1 MADPSGRGVGVVL
14 KRAIAVL
21 HAQLDGGFADRALH
35 GFAIWAMPA
44 GMAALTLVSFAFWPD
59 RFGTA
64 GADPLPVKVVRAE
77 QGATPA
83 GMLAALQRAAS
94 APFADTHLSTDAFW
108 LLLDV
113 PASNP
118 RPTTVAFPS
127 RHARQMTCWD
137 AARLDAPLASADRE
151 RSEGPMH
158 IAKAGFAL
166 DLDANRPAMTLLCEG
181 QYEGPARIQAE
192 LWESENFAT
201 SVSAFHRASG
211 LLEGGTLVLA
221 AFVFLVALVNREWIY
236 VIFAGWLVANFQ
248 LAAISAGFDWTWLGQ
263 AVPES
268 IILPMRKA
276 GIAVY
281 CLLTI
286 GLFGRLFSADLKPL
300 RERWMLVPVQWS
312 GIALTAAAFAVP
324 FAVFLPIMW
333 ASVASGVAVIAFLL
347 LRIMRTARS
356 RVAVWY
362 GASLAVTL
370 VSGLYEVLAAAFGV
384 KVLIG
389 AVNSV
394 TAALASSLLAALAIA
409 SQFRVEREKR
419 VLAEAESLRASS
431 KLQSTY
437 SAIPIGLFT
446 AEEDGTLLQTN
457 PAFRSIVSLDRR
469 DSPASSWSDI
479 FPSHHWKTVLEAT
492 TREPVQEIEVHR
504 TTAHGDV
511 RWYVVHATRS
521 GRVVEGSLQDVTERK
536 TASDQL
542 RFLADHDP
550 LTGILN
556 RRGIEVA
563 FGRLQR
569 RRGSARPA
577 ALAYLDLDRFKLI
590 NDLYGHPAG
599 DEVLRQL
606 CARVKLHLAEPESF
620 ARVGGD
626 EFVIL
631 FHDALIIRARAICSA
646 LVQAIEESPFT
657 IGDKAFQVKGSI
669 GLIEL
674 DREISFRDA
683 VATADRACREA
694 KAGHRGRVVS
704 YERDTPLFRDRLE
717 ELRLIER
724 IGQGLDDDGLFL
736 EMQPI
741 MSLERPLESLNF
753 EVLLRMRDRDNN
765 VIPAGKI
772 ISAAENNGRMAVIDR
787 WVLERTLEWIDQHI
801 DRFTAT
807 HFICVNLGG
816 SSLNDE
822 RFVEDAFAML
832 SSHKKAASLVCLEV
846 TESVALHDLQNT
858 GRFIDRAKSLGAKIA
873 LDDFGAGYS
882 SFSYLR
888 DLPADALKIDG
899 GFVKGVSSHPANA
912 AILQAIIE
920 LTHNLGMKSIAEWVE
935 DVGTLELLAELGA
948 DYAQGYAI
956 SRSQPSEILLRAG
969 SSADFVEDEATRT
982 FIHER
987 RSLRKPPAAL
997 RFLMGGRATAQR
1009 R

>member
-1 MADPSGRGVGVVL
+1 VL
-14 KRAIAVL
+14 RRVL
-21 HAQLDGGFADRALH
+21 ALLNAQLEGGVADRALH
-35 GFAIWAMPA
+35 AFAIWAMPVA
-44 GMAALTLVSFAFWPD
+44 MAVLTVMSLAFWPD
-59 RFGTA
+59 RFGT
-64 GADPLPVKVVRAE
+64 
-77 QGATPA
+77 QGAVVLPIKV
-83 GMLAALQRAAS
+83 LSAAS
-94 APFADTHLSTDAFW
+94 GQTPGRVLDELEGVASVPFADTRLSTDPFW
-108 LLLDV
+108 LLLQVRGSD
-113 PASNP
+113 P
-118 RPTTVAFPS
+118 RPKTIAFPS

-137 AARLDAPLASADRE
+137 AERLDTPLASADRE
-151 RSEGPMH
+151 RAVGAMRQ
-158 IAKAGFAL
+158 AKAGFAF
-166 DLDANRPAMTLLCEG
+166 DLAAGETSMALLCEG
-181 QYEGPARIQAE
+181 RFEGPARIRAE
-192 LWESENFAT
+192 LWDREDFAT

-221 AFVFLVALVNREWIY
+221 VFVFLVALVNREWIY
-236 VIFAGWLVANFQ
+236 VVFAGWLVANFQ
-248 LAAISAGFDWTWLGQ
+248 VAAISAGFDWTWLGQ
-263 AVPES
+263 AVPEAV
-268 IILPMRKA
+268 ILPMRKA

-286 GLFGRLFSADLKPL
+286 GLFGRLFSADLKSI

-312 GIALTAAAFAVP
+312 GIALTAAAFIAP

-333 ASVASGVAVIAFLL
+333 ASVAVGVSVIAFLL
-347 LRIMRTARS
+347 FRIMRMARS
-356 RVAVWY
+356 PVALWY
-362 GASLAVTL
+362 GASLGVTL
-370 VSGLYEVLAAAFGV
+370 VSGLYEVLAAAFGTR
-384 KVLIG
+384 VLIG

-409 SQFRVEREKR
+409 SQFRVERQKR
-419 VLAEAESLRASS
+419 VQAEAESLRASS

-437 SAIPIGLFT
+437 RAIPIGLFT
-446 AEEDGTLLQTN
+446 AEENGTLLQTN
-457 PAFRSIVSLDRR
+457 PAFKAIVSVGRR
-469 DSPASSWSDI
+469 ETPSRSWSDL
-479 FPSHHWKTVLEAT
+479 FPDYEWKAVLEAT

-504 TTAHGDV
+504 TTVHGEM

-521 GRVVEGSLQDVTERK
+521 ANVVEGSLQDVTERK

-569 RRGSARPA
+569 RRGLARPA

-606 CARVKLHLAEPESF
+606 CARVKSHLADQESF

-646 LVQAIEESPFT
+646 LVEAIEESPFT

-694 KAGHRGRVVS
+694 KVGHRGRVVA

-772 ISAAENNGRMAVIDR
+772 INAAENNGRMAVIDR
-787 WVLERTLEWIDQHI
+787 WVLERTLEWVDQHI
-801 DRFTAT
+801 DRFTST
-807 HFICVNLGG
+807 HFVCVNLGG

-822 RFVEDAFAML
+822 RFVADAFAML
-832 SSHKKAASLVCLEV
+832 SSHRKAASLVCLEV

-899 GFVKGVSSHPANA
+899 GFVKGVGSHPANT

-935 DVGTLELLAELGA
+935 DVATLELLAELGA

-956 SRSQPSEILLRAG
+956 SRSQPAERLLGAS
-969 SSADFVEDEATRT
+969 SSADFIEDEATRA
-982 FIHER
+982 FIAGR
-987 RSLRKPPAAL
+987 GPLRKPPAAL
-997 RFLMGGRATAQR
+997 RFLMGGRAAAQR
-1009 R
+1009 F

>member
-1 MADPSGRGVGVVL
+1 VL
-14 KRAIAVL
+14 RRAL
-21 HAQLDGGFADRALH
+21 NLLNAQLEGGVADRALH
-35 GFAIWAMPA
+35 AFAIWAMPLA
-44 GMAALTLVSFAFWPD
+44 MAALTVMSLAVWPD
-59 RFGTA
+59 RFGTP
-64 GADPLPVKVVRAE
+64 GPTVLPIKVSSAAPGQGPGRMRAE
-77 QGATPA
+77 LEGAAP
-83 GMLAALQRAAS
+83 
-94 APFADTHLSTDAFW
+94 APFADTRLSTDPFW
-108 LLLDV
+108 LLLEV
-113 PASNP
+113 RASDP
-118 RPTTVAFPS
+118 GPKTIAFPS

-137 AARLDAPLASADRE
+137 ADRLDTPLATADRE
-151 RSEGPMH
+151 HSVGLMH
-158 IAKAGFAL
+158 QAKAGFAL
-166 DLDANRPAMTLLCEG
+166 DFAGGRSSITLLCEG
-181 QYEGPARIQAE
+181 RFEGPARIRAE
-192 LWESENFAT
+192 LWDSEDFAT

-221 AFVFLVALVNREWIY
+221 VFVFLVALVNREWIY
-236 VIFAGWLVANFQ
+236 VVFAGWLVANFQ
-248 LAAISAGFDWTWLGQ
+248 VAAISAGFDWTWLGQ
-263 AVPES
+263 AVPEGV
-268 IILPMRKA
+268 ILPMRKV

-286 GLFGRLFSADLKPL
+286 GLFGRLFSADLKTI
-300 RERWMLVPVQWS
+300 RERWMLVPVQWT
-312 GIALTAAAFAVP
+312 GIALTAAAFVTP

-333 ASVASGVAVIAFLL
+333 ASVTLGVSVIAFLL
-347 LRIMRTARS
+347 FRIMRTAGS
-356 RVAVWY
+356 PVALWY
-362 GASLAVTL
+362 GASLGVTL
-370 VSGLYEVLAAAFGV
+370 ASGLYEVLAAAFSV

-389 AVNSV
+389 AINSV

-409 SQFRVEREKR
+409 SQFRAERQKR
-419 VLAEAESLRASS
+419 VQAEAESLRASS

-437 SAIPIGLFT
+437 RAIPIGLFT
-446 AEEDGTLLQTN
+446 AQEDGTLLQTN
-457 PAFRSIVSLDRR
+457 PAFKAIVNVGRR
-469 DSPASSWSDI
+469 ETPARSWSDV
-479 FPSHHWKTVLEAT
+479 FPDHDWKSVLEAT
-492 TREPVQEIEVHR
+492 TRGPVQEIEVHR
-504 TTAHGDV
+504 TTVHGEL
-511 RWYVVHATRS
+511 RWYVVQATRAAD
-521 GRVVEGSLQDVTERK
+521 VVEGSLQDVTERK

-569 RRGSARPA
+569 RRGLARPA

-606 CARVKLHLAEPESF
+606 CTRVKSHLAEQESF

-631 FHDALIIRARAICSA
+631 FHDAMVIRARAICSA
-646 LVQAIEESPFT
+646 LVEAIEGSPFT

-694 KAGHRGRVVS
+694 KVGNRGRVVA

-724 IGQGLDDDGLFL
+724 IGQGLEDDGLFL

-753 EVLLRMRDRDNN
+753 EVLLRMRDRDSN

-787 WVLERTLEWIDQHI
+787 WVLERTLEWVDQHI
-801 DRFTAT
+801 DNFAST
-807 HFICVNLGG
+807 HFVCVNLGG

-822 RFVEDAFAML
+822 RFVADAFAML
-832 SSHKKAASLVCLEV
+832 SSHKKAASLICLEV

-899 GFVKGVSSHPANA
+899 GFVKGVSSHPANT

-935 DVGTLELLAELGA
+935 DVETLELLAELGA

-956 SRSQPSEILLRAG
+956 SRSQPAELLLGAS
-969 SSADFVEDEATRT
+969 SSAVFVEDEATRA
-982 FIHER
+982 FVHGR

-997 RFLMGGRATAQR
+997 RFLMGGRVAAQR
-1009 R
+1009 F